1 MAVRDIHW
9 KVALATGAACAA
21 LAACSPP
28 APQESAPPPPPAPE
42 APPPPLAGGP
52 PPAPPP
58 TTTVVTMA
66 PIPNP
71 GDLSP
76 ADRRRIY
83 GPGHHGR
90 RIERVYGAA
99 PVHASHPAPVVHAA
113 APAPVVA
120 HAAPPPPAPV
130 AAPVGAPPSKLVQ
143 LQTAVGQTVAQGSN
157 LAVSPD
163 IAQGKPGGVS
173 LSLPANLLDVLR
185 DQAAKFGFK
194 RAARKADVSATLSG
208 DGYAVTPNGAQ
219 TQALKSGQAAQF
231 AWQVTP
237 GQNANGPLR
246 AQVSA
251 SLKGQG
257 EPKLLSL
264 ATLQSAVVQVQAQ
277 AQQAAAGLHLPPLP
291 NLSDIFAKLF
301 GHKADAPAQPA
312 APAAATPAPAA
323 DAGLQ
328 SPLHDRTLPIV
339 GHVTVRAQIAAFLAF
354 LAVLILLLIQRNMS
368 EQRRAAERRRFRTM
382 SAAYQPTDLDEPV
395 ASSHHAEPAH
405 HDEPA
410 AHAEDSHDDG
420 HGHGHEAAHDDG
432 HGHDA
437 HGHDDGHGHDDHG
450 HGDSHDHAHKHEDE
464 HEPA

>member
-1 MAVRDIHW
+1 MAVRDNHW

-28 APQESAPPPPPAPE
+28 APQESAPPPPPPAE

-52 PPAPPP
+52 PPPPP
-58 TTTVVTMA
+58 PPTVVTMA

-83 GPGHHGR
+83 GPGYHTH
-90 RIERVYGAA
+90 RIERVYGAGHAVHAA
-99 PVHASHPAPVVHAA
+99 PVFHAAA
-113 APAPVVA
+113 APAPVVT
-120 HAAPPPPAPV
+120 PAVQPATPV
-130 AAPVGAPPSKLVQ
+130 AAPPSKLVQ
-143 LQTAVGQTVAQGSN
+143 LQTTVGQDVAQGAN

-163 IAQGKPGGVS
+163 VAQGKPGGVS

-185 DQAAKFGFK
+185 EEAAKFGFK

-208 DGYAVTPNGAQ
+208 DGYAVTPNGEQ

-237 GQNANGPLR
+237 GQNANGPLH

-251 SLKGQG
+251 TLKGQG

-264 ATLQSAVVQVQAQ
+264 ASLQSAVAQVQAQ
-277 AQQAAAGLHLPPLP
+277 TQQAASGLHLPALP

-301 GHKADAPAQPA
+301 GHKDAAPDQSATAPA
-312 APAAATPAPAA
+312 APTAAPAPAPS
-323 DAGLQ
+323 GME

-382 SAAYQPTDLDEPV
+382 SAAYQPMDMDSDPV
-395 ASSHHAEPAH
+395 VSSHAPEPAH

-410 AHAEDSHDDG
+410 HHPEPEAHAEDSHGHDDG
-420 HGHGHEAAHDDG
+420 HGHGHE
-432 HGHDA
+432 DA
-437 HGHDDGHGHDDHG
+437 HADHG
-450 HGDSHDHAHKHEDE
+450 HGHGHEHAHEHE